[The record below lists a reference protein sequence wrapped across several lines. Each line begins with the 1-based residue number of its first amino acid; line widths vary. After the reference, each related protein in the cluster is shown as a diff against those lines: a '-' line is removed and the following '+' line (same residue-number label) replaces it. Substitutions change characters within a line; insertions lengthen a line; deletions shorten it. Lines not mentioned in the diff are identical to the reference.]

1 MSNKINELNGGGP
14 GASPLGASQTA
25 APVTPSG
32 AAPAQTAG
40 AGGDVHITDTATWLA
55 TLEPALREAPAVDV
69 ARVAGVRAAIETG
82 RYTVQPEHVA
92 EPPLYWAMV
101 TTEESPASAKACKM
115 PLALVATAGSLV
127 M

>member
-92 EPPLYWAMV
+92 AQLILIER
-101 TTEESPASAKACKM
+101 
-115 PLALVATAGSLV
+115 ALGQLRGSSQPDTAVATGSPEKR
-127 M
+127 